1 MTDRKIQLIG
11 MGAGGIESLPNSHK
25 ELILSADIIYGA
37 KRHLEDIPINIK
49 KKSWSK
55 NIRNDLKKIKNLKNK
70 KICILAT
77 GDPLF
82 YGVGNLVMEFFSIDE
97 VDILPSPSI
106 LSLCCA
112 KIGQNIKDVDVV
124 SLHGRDFNSIIRY
137 LQPNSK
143 LFILSQ
149 DKNTPIKIIK
159 LLKDLNFEKS
169 LIYIFENVG
178 RDDEKITKKI
188 IKDCHNFNYTN
199 LNSVFIDFR
208 NSKDTNFY
216 PNSVGLPDS
225 LYKNDGQ
232 ITKSEIR
239 AITISKLEPLNS
251 TVMWD
256 IGGGSGSISIE
267 WSKIA
272 NDAKIFTIEQN
283 KKRIGY
289 IRENIKKFGIKNI
302 TLLHE
307 SAPDIFETLE
317 KPNRIFIG
325 GGLASDKGD
334 EIINKSLDCLIQT
347 GIIVANGVTAETE
360 NLLIEMYKAFGGEL
374 SKYSVS
380 NLKKIGK
387 LHAWDQQMYVTQWKY
402 KKGPN
407 AR

>member
-1 MTDRKIQLIG
+1 
-11 MGAGGIESLPNSHK
+11 
-25 ELILSADIIYGA
+25 
-37 KRHLEDIPINIK
+37 
-49 KKSWSK
+49 
-55 NIRNDLKKIKNLKNK
+55 
-70 KICILAT
+70 
-77 GDPLF
+77 
-82 YGVGNLVMEFFSIDE
+82 MEFFSIDE

-124 SLHGRDFNSIIRY
+124 SLHGRDFKSIIRY

-143 LFILSQ
+143 LFVLSH

-159 LLKDLNFEKS
+159 LLKDLNFERS

-188 IKDCHNFNYTN
+188 IKDCHNFSCAN
-199 LNSVFIDFR
+199 LNSIFIDFR
-208 NSKDTNFY
+208 ASKDTNFY
-216 PNSVGLPDS
+216 PNSVGLSDS

-239 AITISKLEPLNS
+239 AVTISKLEPLNCS
-251 TVMWD
+251 VMWD

-267 WSKIA
+267 WSKITK
-272 NDAKIFTIEQN
+272 DAKIFTIEQN

-289 IRENIKKFGIKNI
+289 ISENIKKFGIKNI

-307 SAPDIFETLE
+307 SAPEILEILE
-317 KPNRIFIG
+317 KPDRIFIG

-334 EIINKSLDCLIQT
+334 KIINKSIDSLTQT

-360 NLLIEMYKAFGGEL
+360 NLLIGMYKVFGGEL
-374 SKYSVS
+374 SKYAVS

-387 LHAWDQQMYVTQWKY
+387 LHAWDQQMNVTQWKY
-402 KKGPN
+402 MKGSN

>member
-1 MTDRKIQLIG
+1 
-11 MGAGGIESLPNSHK
+11 
-25 ELILSADIIYGA
+25 
-37 KRHLEDIPINIK
+37 
-49 KKSWSK
+49 
-55 NIRNDLKKIKNLKNK
+55 
-70 KICILAT
+70 
-77 GDPLF
+77 
-82 YGVGNLVMEFFSIDE
+82 
-97 VDILPSPSI
+97 
-106 LSLCCA
+106 
-112 KIGQNIKDVDVV
+112 
-124 SLHGRDFNSIIRY
+124 
-137 LQPNSK
+137 
-143 LFILSQ
+143 
-149 DKNTPIKIIK
+149 
-159 LLKDLNFEKS
+159 
-169 LIYIFENVG
+169 
-178 RDDEKITKKI
+178 
-188 IKDCHNFNYTN
+188 
-199 LNSVFIDFR
+199 
-208 NSKDTNFY
+208 
-216 PNSVGLPDS
+216 
-225 LYKNDGQ
+225 
-232 ITKSEIR
+232 
-239 AITISKLEPLNS
+239 
-251 TVMWD
+251 MWD

-267 WSKIA
+267 WSNIA

-334 EIINKSLDCLIQT
+334 EIINKSLDCLMQT

-360 NLLIEMYKAFGGEL
+360 NLLIDMYKAFGGEL